1 MPVQRHKAEKSME
14 QEVDVAIIGAG
25 SAGLYAQ
32 GQIRRKTDNYVLI
45 DGGELGTTCARVG
58 CMPSKALIQVAEDF
72 HRRTI
77 FPREGIEGGDSLSVE
92 GPDALEH
99 VQDLR
104 DIFVDKV
111 LSTTTDEMGEE
122 FIPEYAQFIGP
133 GLLQVGERRI
143 RAKSIVIASGSKPI
157 VPEAWKVFGDRIL
170 TTDEIFEL
178 ETLPT
183 SLAVIGLGVIGLELG
198 QAFNRLGVQ
207 VTGIDQL
214 ETIGHLDDP
223 EINKTAIQILGKE
236 MPLWL
241 GQPASIEEAADGMLR
256 ISAGDNSVEVEKVL
270 VCIGRRPNM
279 ASLGIEKA
287 GVTLNEH
294 GLPNYNPNTLQI
306 EDKPL
311 FVAGDVNGDRPV
323 LHEAADEG
331 RIAGINA
338 MADTPIAFRR
348 KTPLF
353 ITFSDPNLV
362 MLGKTWSELDH
373 DNTLVGSVALG
384 LLGRALIMGRNKG
397 QLRLYADKTSGKL
410 LGASMVA
417 PHGEHL
423 AHLLNWCIEQNLT
436 LLQMV
441 RMPFYHPV
449 LEEAIQPVL
458 REMISNGGFAPNE
471 LPPDLEPL

>member
-1 MPVQRHKAEKSME
+1 ME

-25 SAGLYAQ
+25 SAGLYAL
-32 GQIRRKTDNYVLI
+32 GQVQRKTDSYVLI

-77 FPREGIEGGDSLSVE
+77 FPREGIEGGEALRVN
-92 GPDALEH
+92 GPDVLEH

-111 LSTTTDEMGEE
+111 LSTSTDDMGET
-122 FIPEYAQFIGP
+122 FIPGNAQFIEP

-143 RAKSIVIASGSKPI
+143 RAKRIVIATGSTPV
-157 VPEAWKVFGDRIL
+157 VPAQWKHFGDRVL

-178 ETLPT
+178 EELPD

-198 QAFNRLGVQ
+198 QAFHRLGVK

-241 GQPASIEEAADGMLR
+241 GQPADIEQMPDGKLHV
-256 ISAGDNSVEVEKVL
+256 SAGEHSVEVERVL
-270 VCIGRRPNM
+270 VCIGRRPN
-279 ASLGIEKA
+279 LDNIGIEKA
-287 GVTLNEH
+287 GVSLNAQ
-294 GLPNYNPNTLQI
+294 GIPDYNRYTMQI

-311 FVAGDVNGDRPV
+311 FLAGDVNSDRPV

-338 MADTPIAFRR
+338 AAETPVAFRR

-362 MLGKTWSELDH
+362 LVGKAWSELDH
-373 DNTLVGSVALG
+373 DEILVASVSLG
-384 LLGRALIMGRNKG
+384 MLGRALIMGRNKG
-397 QLRLYADKTSGKL
+397 QLRLYADRNSGKL

-423 AHLLNWCIEQNLT
+423 GHLLNWCIEQELT
-436 LLQMV
+436 ILQMV

-458 REMISNGGFAPNE
+458 REMVTKGGFMTDD
-471 LPPDLEPL
+471 LPPDLERL

>member
-1 MPVQRHKAEKSME
+1 ME
-14 QEVDVAIIGAG
+14 QQVDVAIIGAG
-25 SAGLYAQ
+25 SAGLYAL
-32 GQIRRKTDNYVLI
+32 GQVKRKTENYVLI

-58 CMPSKALIQVAEDF
+58 CMPSKALIQIAEDF
-72 HRRTI
+72 HRRSI
-77 FPREGIEGGDSLSVE
+77 FNREGIEGGEDLSVD

-111 LSTTTDEMGEE
+111 LSTSTDDMGEE
-122 FIPEYAQFIGP
+122 FIPEYARFLEP
-133 GLLQVGERRI
+133 DLLQAGERLI
-143 RAKSIVIASGSKPI
+143 RAKRIVIATGSTPI
-157 VPEAWKVFGDRIL
+157 VPEPWKAFGDRIL

-178 ETLPT
+178 EQLPE

-198 QAFNRLGVQ
+198 QAFSRLGVD

-223 EINKTAIQILGKE
+223 DVNQAAIDIIGKE

-241 GQPASIEEAADGMLR
+241 GHPAQIAEADGGKLKVN
-256 ISAGDNSVEVEKVL
+256 AGKHSVVVEKVL
-270 VCIGRRPNM
+270 VAIGRRPNLDK
-279 ASLGIEKA
+279 LGLENA
-287 GVTLNEH
+287 GIQL
-294 GLPNYNPNTLQI
+294 GDRGIPDYNPNTMQI
-306 EDKPL
+306 EDKPV
-311 FVAGDVNGDRPV
+311 FIAGDVNGDRPL

-338 MADTPIAFRR
+338 ASPKPVAFRR
-348 KTPLF
+348 KTPLY
-353 ITFSDPNLV
+353 ITFSDPNIVLV
-362 MLGKTWSELDH
+362 GQRYSELDH
-373 DNTLVGSVALG
+373 DNTLIGTVAFG

-397 QLRLYADKTSGKL
+397 QLRLYADRTSGRL

-423 AHLLNWCIEQNLT
+423 GHLLNWCIEQNLT
-436 LLQMV
+436 VQRMV
-441 RMPFYHPV
+441 QMPFYHPV

-458 REMISNGGFAPNE
+458 RDLVAQSGLGSKEYPA
-471 LPPDLEPL
+471 DLELL